1 MIEKRPN
8 EANGNRPQT
17 FCLQRINLQYIR
29 PSLCKT
35 NPIPGGRGRDIE
47 GLAMPEAGT
56 QTSSAHSGSGSPDR
70 RGMGRA
76 NLETEHACPI
86 GAASGEWQME
96 DDGGRAR
103 TARAEGRWRMTSPR
117 WSRMAAMQPRAAT
130 RCQSKAWVGSRDTTR
145 IVSLRI
151 RQTTRLE
158 SCPSAPVI
166 ASNQQGESPC
176 RSVLALRNRR

>member
-1 MIEKRPN
+1 MGIGHKLFAFKGLTYNIFGLLYAKRTQFRGVEDGTSKGWPCRKL
-8 EANGNRPQT
+8 ARRQARPTQDQAAQT
-17 FCLQRINLQYIR
+17 
-29 PSLCKT
+29 
-35 NPIPGGRGRDIE
+35 GAEWDG
-47 GLAMPEAGT
+47 
-56 QTSSAHSGSGSPDR
+56 QTWK
-70 RGMGRA
+70 
-76 NLETEHACPI
+76 LENACPI